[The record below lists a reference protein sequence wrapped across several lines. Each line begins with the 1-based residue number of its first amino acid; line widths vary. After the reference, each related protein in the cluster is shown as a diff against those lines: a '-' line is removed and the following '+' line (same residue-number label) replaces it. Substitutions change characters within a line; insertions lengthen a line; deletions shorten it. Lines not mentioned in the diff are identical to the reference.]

1 MSYITRA
8 RFLAPNPVPRNTTQ
22 KPNDNLPK
30 TVQEDKTAYAKKGH
44 EAKDGWF
51 GVVFMEYSAEASVNV
66 AAGTGTG
73 AINKTTL
80 RLIKQIGALSPICM
94 QALHDRALFNLRVE
108 CIDRAGQGDKDNAGK
123 VRYIIEFKTAVFQS
137 IRQMT
142 GDDRYGSAQSTISA
156 GRQIGQDSDTQEL
169 EELTIVYQGAHFEW
183 DLPKTI
189 GDIELRAG

>member
-51 GVVFMEYSAEASVNV
+51 GVVFMEYSVEVVGQRRGRYRN
-66 AAGTGTG
+66 GRHQQDD
-73 AINKTTL
+73 L
-80 RLIKQIGALSPICM
+80 RLLKQIGALSPICM

-123 VRYIIEFKTAVFQS
+123 VRYIIEFKT
-137 IRQMT
+137 
-142 GDDRYGSAQSTISA
+142 
-156 GRQIGQDSDTQEL
+156 
-169 EELTIVYQGAHFEW
+169 
-183 DLPKTI
+183 
-189 GDIELRAG
+189 LRSSSRSVR